1 MHSNFASSFLLPAV
15 LALIMFGMGLSLTKR
30 DFKNILKYPK
40 ALITGLTGQMII
52 LPAFAFLIAWLSG
65 LPPELQVGIIIIAA
79 CPGGATSN
87 LITHLLRGRVALSI
101 SLTTINS
108 ILVIITLPLLVNLGL
123 TIFLDKTTE
132 LEMPILKTIIKVFTI
147 TIIPTALG
155 ILTRAK
161 QQNFAIRLEHP
172 LRFIMPVMLGIVFL
186 VAILGEKSSAGKGF
200 KEIWLEVIPWAF
212 GLNLLGMLTGFISGK
227 ITSLGK
233 FNQITLAVEVG
244 IQNSALAITVA
255 SSTMFLNNYYMS
267 VPAVVYGLFTFF
279 NAVVFGLLVRKFAK
293 R

>member
-1 MHSNFASSFLLPAV
+1 
-15 LALIMFGMGLSLTKR
+15 MFGMGLSLTKR
-30 DFKNILKYPK
+30 DFRNILKYPK

-65 LPPELQVGIIIIAA
+65 LPPELQTGIIIIAA

-87 LITHLLRGRVALSI
+87 LITHLLKGRVALSI
-101 SLTTINS
+101 SLTSINS
-108 ILVIITLPLLVNLGL
+108 LLVIITLPLIVNLGL
-123 TIFLDKTTE
+123 TIFIGKATD
-132 LEMPILKTIIKVFTI
+132 LEMPVLKTIIKVFSI

-155 ILTRAK
+155 IFTRAR
-161 QQNFAIRLEHP
+161 QQKFANRLEYP
-172 LRFIMPVMLGIVFL
+172 LRFIMPLMLGIVFL
-186 VAILGEKSSAGKGF
+186 VAILGEKSTAGQGF
-200 KEIWLEVIPWAF
+200 KEIWLEVIPWAL
-212 GLNLLGMLTGFISGK
+212 GLNLLGMLTGYLSGK
-227 ITSLGK
+227 ITGLGK

-244 IQNSALAITVA
+244 IQNSALAITIA

-279 NAVVFGLLVRKFAK
+279 NAIVFGLLVRKFAE